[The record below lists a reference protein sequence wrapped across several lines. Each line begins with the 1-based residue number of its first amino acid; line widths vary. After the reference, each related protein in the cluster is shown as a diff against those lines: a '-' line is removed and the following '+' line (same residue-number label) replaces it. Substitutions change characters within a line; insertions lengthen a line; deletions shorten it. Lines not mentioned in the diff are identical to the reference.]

1 MFVMI
6 REISAGIRAHK
17 GLLARVI
24 SEEQGKILPLAEI
37 EVEFSA
43 DHVTERFTREKSSL
57 IAS

>member
-1 MFVMI
+1 MI